1 MIPAAGYDGMYQT
14 LAFVVLGAVLLYYV
28 LHGRRVAA
36 A

>member
-14 LAFVVLGAVLLYYV
+14 LAFVILGAVALYYV